1 MNVSQRSEE
10 NFGESVS
17 DVIRVGSI
25 AIAIYE
31 CVSSVSCQLLLWP
44 FANAPPTV
52 DGSYFLT
59 LPAEYRLWKSQLRRS
74 QIRLV
79 RLALDSSPSSVSR

>member
-10 NFGESVS
+10 DFGESVS

-31 CVSSVSCQLLLWP
+31 CVSSVSCQLLLSP
-44 FANAPPTV
+44 FANPSPMAVIFSPCLQNT
-52 DGSYFLT
+52 GSGSLNFGE
-59 LPAEYRLWKSQLRRS
+59 AK
-74 QIRLV
+74 
-79 RLALDSSPSSVSR
+79 